1 MRKERNNKGTKE
13 KLIDR
18 FCKLPKDFTYEET
31 LKLLSAFG
39 YSEHNK
45 GATSGFRVRLKN
57 EQTGQYIDIHKP
69 HPGSIMKAWMMK
81 MIYQH
86 LNSTGLI
93 K

>member
-1 MRKERNNKGTKE
+1 MGTKE

-45 GATSGFRVRLKN
+45 GATSGSRVRFKN

-69 HPGSIMKAWMMK
+69 HPDSIMKAWMMK
-81 MIYQH
+81 AIYQH
-86 LNSTGLI
+86 LKSNGLI